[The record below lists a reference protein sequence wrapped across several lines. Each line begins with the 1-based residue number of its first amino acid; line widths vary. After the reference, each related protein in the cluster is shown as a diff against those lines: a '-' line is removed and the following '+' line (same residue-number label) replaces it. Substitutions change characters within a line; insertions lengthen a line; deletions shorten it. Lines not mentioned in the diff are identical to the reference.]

1 VSKACVDIAYYRML
15 LKVLI
20 DVDVA
25 SDATSRYLLAG
36 DILIVVEGIHR
47 YLVAAYVIYL
57 LVLGI

>member
-1 VSKACVDIAYYRML
+1 ML

-36 DILIVVEGIHR
+36 DILIVVEGVHR